1 MNRPRLRVQRPLAAL
16 VRAALCVAS
25 LSGCVEQPAR
35 SQPEDET
42 RRVAPLPAC
51 VLRLPP
57 RGAQSEGTVRRLR
70 EEEIVKLI
78 FPRFDASGRLL
89 PQGAATCTG
98 DALFDDPLL
107 VGGTPIRR
115 GWPWLEEDGDILY
128 GAGGDRIKVI
138 WLRVLSFPDGTVGG
152 PLAILRGTEQFAEL
166 FALGAYRA
174 SPDRVALGTARMG
187 SDLLVTAERDGC
199 TDRVKGSPCEALLSV
214 FLPRLGTLRRVVDAP
229 TERVAYGPPEDR
241 GSTGDLQYRLTSTAD
256 YRPDGV
262 HLLEQIVV
270 GDEGG
275 SVLRKTERERV
286 FMMNQAE
293 TLVAS
298 VPPLWDS
305 TVKLEKRR
313 DPSPRTARRP

>member
-1 MNRPRLRVQRPLAAL
+1 MSHPRLRVGKLFAAL
-16 VRAALCVAS
+16 VRATVCVAS

-89 PQGAATCTG
+89 PQSATTCTG
-98 DALFDDPLL
+98 QALFDDPLL
-107 VGGTPIRR
+107 VGGMPIRR
-115 GWPWLEEDGDILY
+115 GWPWIEEDGDILY
-128 GAGGDRIKVI
+128 GAGGDRIKVV

-152 PLAILRGTEQFAEL
+152 PLAIVRGTEQFAEL

-174 SPDRVALGTARMG
+174 SPDRVVLGTARMG
-187 SDLLVTAERDGC
+187 PDLLVTAERDGC
-199 TDRVKGSPCEALLSV
+199 TERPQGSPCETLLSV
-214 FLPRLGTLRRVVDAP
+214 FLPRLGTCGRAVDAP
-229 TERVAYGPPEDR
+229 TERVAYGAPADR
-241 GSTGDLQYRLTSTAD
+241 GATGDLQYRLTSTAD

-270 GDEGG
+270 SDEAG

-286 FMMNQAE
+286 FRLNDSE
-293 TLVAS
+293 TLVS
-298 VPPLWDS
+298 TVPSLWES
-305 TVKLEKRR
+305 TVKLDKRR